1 MSCVGRVYAFCV
13 AAAVVF
19 CGGSPSVADPVVS
32 GVAVE
37 DAEEDVGEPAE
48 YLLSGGAYPEKFLYF
63 SGFDL
68 WRSGGSFYGG
78 VQWAPG
84 GLDEDGFTLKL
95 LLAEGTYLYRTGSMN
110 IRGTVLLASLMPGW
124 RVKRGNFEAKI
135 FAGLDL
141 QNHRTL
147 PNDPGNALRGNHA
160 GLRVGV
166 DLWWEPTATLMLASS
181 ISGSTIGNNFGVR
194 AAAGWR
200 VLDRFWIGPEIETSG
215 DEVYR
220 QYRIG
225 AHLTSFRTAAFEWTL
240 GAGYVED
247 NSQRSGL
254 YGRVSLLTRR

>member
-1 MSCVGRVYAFCV
+1 MRCVGRVRVFCV
-13 AAAVVF
+13 TAALVF
-19 CGGSPSVADPVVS
+19 CGGSPAAANSETGGIAT
-32 GVAVE
+32 
-37 DAEEDVGEPAE
+37 DAPEESH
-48 YLLSGGAYPEKFLYF
+48 LIGGAAPEKFLYF

-68 WRSGGSFYGG
+68 WRGGGSFYGG
-78 VQWAPG
+78 AQWAPY
-84 GLDEDGFTLKL
+84 GLNEDGFTLKL
-95 LLAEGTYLYRTGSMN
+95 LLAEGTYRYLAGTTN
-110 IRGTVLLASLMPGW
+110 IRGTGLLASIMPGW
-124 RVKRGNFEAKI
+124 RIKRGDFEAKI

-141 QNHRTL
+141 QNHRTS
-147 PNDPGNALRGNHA
+147 PDDPGNSLRGNHA

-166 DLWWEPTATLMLASS
+166 DLWWEPTTTLMVASS

-200 VLDRFWIGPEIETSG
+200 VMDRFWAGPEIETSG

-225 AHLTSFRTAAFEWTL
+225 AHLTSFRTAAYEWTL

-247 NSQRSGL
+247 NSHRSGL